1 MNKSV
6 SALCLL
12 FALSGSAIAASAPA
26 PAEAPAAGDPEAGKA
41 KAAVCAACHGVDGNS
56 ANPEWPK
63 LAGQGAPYLYQQ
75 LKAFKEGKRQN
86 AIMQGQVATLSEQD
100 MRDLAA
106 YYASQQIQVGAASPE
121 AVTLGERL
129 YRGGNAD
136 KGIPA
141 CMGCHGPA
149 GGGNPAAMYPALG
162 GQHAQYTI
170 NQLKAYAEGQRHQP
184 MMSDIAA
191 RLSTK
196 EMEDV
201 ASYIQGLY

>member
-12 FALSGSAIAASAPA
+12 LALSGSAIAETAPGSAEVP
-26 PAEAPAAGDPEAGKA
+26 PAGDPAAGKA

-56 ANPEWPK
+56 TNPEWPK
-63 LAGQGAPYLYQQ
+63 LAGQGAPYLFKQ
-75 LKAFKEGKRQN
+75 LTAFKAGKRQN
-86 AIMQGQVATLSEQD
+86 PIMQGQVATLSEQE

-106 YYASQQIQVGAASPE
+106 YFASQQIQVGAANPE

-149 GGGNPAAMYPALG
+149 GAGNPAALYPALG
-162 GQHAQYTI
+162 GQHAQYVV
-170 NQLKAYAEGQRHQP
+170 NQLKAYAEGQRQQL

-191 RLSTK
+191 RMSKK